1 MTEENLLVAHN
12 MLAMMIT
19 CKGKINYDLIRML
32 STNLQNM
39 SEAKRV
45 IRTSYITSY
54 LYE

>member
-1 MTEENLLVAHN
+1 
-12 MLAMMIT
+12 
-19 CKGKINYDLIRML
+19 ML

-54 LYE
+54 LYEW